1 MSSFPV
7 ELEYEYVEE
16 EEEPGDGGQ
25 REINQLQFEPLPK
38 YTDNK
43 KTTAT
48 TATKTTRRPSSP
60 RKMPTIPFG
69 TKLNSPT
76 PRPRK
81 QRPSKKPNKKAG
93 IVVWKH
99 TVMHLFFVSWFMII
113 TISLILFK
121 KFESVK
127 LMVRIQLIFWG
138 KNDTHKNMLLN

>member
-69 TKLNSPT
+69 TKLNSTT

-81 QRPSKKPNKKAG
+81 QRPSKKPNKKGG
-93 IVVWKH
+93 IAVWKH
-99 TVMHLFFVSWFMII
+99 NVSII
-113 TISLILFK
+113 SGPL
-121 KFESVK
+121 
-127 LMVRIQLIFWG
+127 
-138 KNDTHKNMLLN
+138 KNPTKREGLQCENIMYLLLAAL